1 MNPDIYPL
9 FRSGIGDFCFFR
21 EISMKIRLNGDDYDT
36 EAATLRQ
43 LLDELHVT
51 VERVAVEL
59 NMSIVRRADLAD
71 TAIKENDAVE
81 IIQFVGGG

>member
-1 MNPDIYPL
+1 
-9 FRSGIGDFCFFR
+9 
-21 EISMKIRLNGDDYDT
+21 MKIRLNGDDYDT

-59 NMSIVRRADLAD
+59 NMSIVRRADLSD

>member
-1 MNPDIYPL
+1 
-9 FRSGIGDFCFFR
+9 
-21 EISMKIRLNGDDYDT
+21 MKIMLNGEDYETD
-36 EAATLRQ
+36 ASTLRQ

-51 VERVAVEL
+51 AERVAVEL
-59 NMSIVRRADLAD
+59 NLTIVRRADLAD